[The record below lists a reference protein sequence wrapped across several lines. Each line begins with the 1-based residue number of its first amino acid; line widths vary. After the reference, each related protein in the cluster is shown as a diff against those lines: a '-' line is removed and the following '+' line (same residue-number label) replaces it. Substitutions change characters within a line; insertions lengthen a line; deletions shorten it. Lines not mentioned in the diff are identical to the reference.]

1 MNKKVCRKVNRRARE
16 LNKQLKQDVFGNRFW
31 IREYC
36 KQYVNDVHYFMYE
49 LRDREQPNRNE
60 VIPEWFNEFQLLK
73 FNDLWLKMNDFII
86 GSDFWDKYRNK

>member
-1 MNKKVCRKVNRRARE
+1 
-16 LNKQLKQDVFGNRFW
+16 
-31 IREYC
+31 
-36 KQYVNDVHYFMYE
+36 MYE

-86 GSDFWDKYRNK
+86 ASDF